1 MERKELL
8 DALVEKKLTLSSME
22 SLTGGL
28 FSAAFTSIPGAS
40 QVFKGGAVT
49 YSDEAKESFGVK
61 KETIAEK
68 GAVSLECAK
77 EMAVKAS
84 EFFNSDIAVSFT
96 GNAGPTASEEK
107 PIGMVFIA
115 LRVKDSLFSYELAL
129 HGDREEIRR
138 QCVDFAFSTLFEKV
152 NAL

>member
-22 SLTGGL
+22 SLTRGL